1 MNEKE
6 ENIMPSKK
14 VTIVAHFCDYAN
26 ENTNNRFN
34 YLASMLY
41 RKGYDVE
48 LITSSFCH
56 RDKKQRTEC
65 VDGFQT
71 YKTTLLYEPSYK
83 KNVSLRRLF
92 VSHKVLARNLKSYL
106 EKNEKPD
113 LIYCAFPS
121 IDVAKI
127 TSEYATNNTIPF
139 IVDIQDLWPEAF
151 QMAFNV
157 PIISNMIF
165 KPMNKAADSIYSSAN
180 EIIAVSQAYVD
191 RALAV
196 AKRDVRGHAVYLGTD
211 LQEFDEFAKK
221 EYMGLPSK
229 KKGEKWIAYCG
240 TLGKSYDLIS
250 VIDALDMLK
259 REAPKLVVMGDGPR
273 RKEFEDYARKKQVSC
288 IFTGKLVYA
297 EMCSLLKQC
306 DMTVY
311 PIVGDSVAS
320 IINKHA
326 DYAASGLPVIN
337 TQQSS
342 EYCQLVINF
351 NMGVN
356 CINGDSNDIAL
367 KIRQILSDEALA
379 NAMGKNARK
388 CAEEKFNR
396 MYTYREI
403 VKVIEEYL

>member
-6 ENIMPSKK
+6 EKIMPSKK

-56 RDKKQRTEC
+56 RDKKQRTEHLN
-65 VDGFQT
+65 DLET

-92 VSHKVLARNLKSYL
+92 VSHKILARNLKIYL

-127 TSEYATNNTIPF
+127 TSEYANDNAIPF
-139 IVDIQDLWPEAF
+139 IIDIQDLWPEAF
-151 QMAFNV
+151 QMAFNI
-157 PIISNMIF
+157 PIISSMFF
-165 KPMNKAADSIYSSAN
+165 KPMNKVADSIYASAN
-180 EIIAVSQAYVD
+180 EIIAVSQTYID
-191 RALAV
+191 RALSV
-196 AKRDVRGHAVYLGTD
+196 AKRDVKGHAVYLGTD
-211 LQEFDEFAKK
+211 LKEFDEFAKK
-221 EYMGLPSK
+221 EYIGLPSK
-229 KKGEKWIAYCG
+229 KTGEKWIAYCG

-259 REAPKLVVMGDGPR
+259 GKALKLVVMGDGPR
-273 RKEFEDYARKKQVSC
+273 KKEFEDYARKKQVSC
-288 IFTGKLVYA
+288 IFTGRLVYA

-306 DMTVY
+306 DMTVN

-326 DYAASGLPVIN
+326 DYAASGLPVVN
-337 TQQSS
+337 TQNSS
-342 EYCQLVINF
+342 EYCQLVRDF
-351 NMGVN
+351 NMGFN

-367 KIRQILSDEALA
+367 KIKQILSDGVLSST
-379 NAMGKNARK
+379 MGKNARN

-396 MYTYREI
+396 MHTYREI
-403 VKVIEEYL
+403 VKVIEGYL